1 MGNNL
6 TVENGAE
13 LFNPKEMQA
22 ILQLSAPIRKIWI
35 RLDNC
40 DDGVFGVHLSEAFR
54 KIRIPSDK
62 WEDEAVLMYNLD
74 TARSKTRLSY
84 LILTSSLKV

>member
-1 MGNNL
+1 M
-6 TVENGAE
+6 ENSAE
-13 LFNPKEMQA
+13 LFDSKEMQA
-22 ILQLSAPIRKIWI
+22 FLQLSAPIRKIWI

>member
-1 MGNNL
+1 M
-6 TVENGAE
+6 ENGAE

-35 RLDNC
+35 RSDNC
-40 DDGVFGVHLSEAFR
+40 DDGVFGIHLSESIR
-54 KIRIPSDK
+54 KNRISSDR

-74 TARSKTRLSY
+74 ATRSKTRLSY
-84 LILTSSLKV
+84 PILISSLKV